1 MDRISR
7 AVELA
12 AEKRQSKKRKKPLA
26 RSESTEPFEYTK
38 TRRIVVPDEVMRENR
53 LIASKDQQQVI
64 IDAYKLLRTRVLHR
78 MQQNNWRVLGITSPG
93 ANVGKTLTAVNL
105 AISIAMKH
113 ENTVVLVDADL
124 RRPSVHKCLGIEPEY
139 GLLDY
144 LEGNV
149 SIDRMLIN
157 PGIDGFVVIPSHND
171 SHTRSSERLSSTR
184 MERLVRE
191 LKARYPD
198 RVVLFDLPPML
209 VGDDVE
215 AFSPYVDAF
224 LLVVEEGKTD
234 IQEYAKTIEILENKE
249 ILGTVLNKSEEVGH
263 GYDYYY

>member
-1 MDRISR
+1 MDRISK

-12 AEKRQSKKRKKPLA
+12 AEKRQPQKRKKALS
-26 RSESTEPFEYTK
+26 RSESAQPFEYTK
-38 TRRIVVPDEVMRENR
+38 TRRIVIQPEVMRENR
-53 LIASKDQQQVI
+53 LIAGSDQQVI

-78 MQQNNWRVLGITSPG
+78 MQQNNWRTLGVTSPG
-93 ANVGKTLTAVNL
+93 ANAGKTLTSVNL

-144 LEGNV
+144 LEDDIP
-149 SIDRMLIN
+149 IDKMLIN
-157 PGIDGFVVIPSHND
+157 PGIDGFVVIPSHNH
-171 SHTRSSERLSSTR
+171 SHTRSSERLSSTK
-184 MERLVRE
+184 MERLVHE
-191 LKARYPD
+191 LTARYPD
-198 RVVLFDLPPML
+198 RLVLFDLPPIL

-215 AFSPYVDAF
+215 AFSPYLDAF
-224 LLVVEEGKTD
+224 LLVVEDGKTD
-234 IQEYAKTIEILENKE
+234 VEEYAKTVEILENE
-249 ILGTVLNKSEEVGH
+249 DVLGTVLNKSDEVGH

>member
-1 MDRISR
+1 MDRISK

-12 AEKRQSKKRKKPLA
+12 AEKRQSKRRKKPVS
-26 RSESTEPFEYTK
+26 RSESAQPFEYTK
-38 TRRIVVPDEVMRENR
+38 TRRIVVPQEVMRENR
-53 LIASKDQQQVI
+53 LIAGSDQQVI

-78 MQQNNWRVLGITSPG
+78 MQQNNWRALGITSPG

-124 RRPSVHKCLGIEPEY
+124 RRPSVHKCLGIEPEK
-139 GLLDY
+139 GLPDY
-144 LEGNV
+144 LEGNIP
-149 SIDRMLIN
+149 IDEMLIN

-198 RVVLFDLPPML
+198 RLVLFDLPPIL

-234 IQEYAKTIEILENKE
+234 ITEFAKTIEILENKDV
-249 ILGTVLNKSEEVGH
+249 LGTVLNKSEEVGH
-263 GYDYYY
+263 GYDYYYY

>member
-1 MDRISR
+1 MDRISK

-12 AEKRQSKKRKKPLA
+12 AEKRQSKKRKKPIS
-26 RSESTEPFEYTK
+26 RSESAEPFEYTK
-38 TRRIVVPDEVMRENR
+38 TRRVVVPKEVMRENR
-53 LIASKDQQQVI
+53 LIAGSDQQVI

-93 ANVGKTLTAVNL
+93 ANVGKTLTSVNL

-144 LEGNV
+144 LEGNI
-149 SIDRMLIN
+149 SIDKMLIN

-184 MERLVRE
+184 MERLVSE

-198 RVVLFDLPPML
+198 RLVLFDLPPIL

-224 LLVVEEGKTD
+224 LLVVEDGKTD
-234 IQEYAKTIEILENKE
+234 VLEYAKTIEILENKD
-249 ILGTVLNKSEEVGH
+249 ILGTVLNKSDEIGH

>member
-1 MDRISR
+1 MDRISK

-12 AEKRQSKKRKKPLA
+12 AEKRQPRKRKKPLS
-26 RSESTEPFEYTK
+26 RSESEQPFEYTR
-38 TRRIVVPDEVMRENR
+38 TRRVVIDPETMRENR
-53 LIASKDQQQVI
+53 LIAGSDQQPI

-78 MQQNNWRVLGITSPG
+78 MQQNNWRALGITSPG
-93 ANVGKTLTAVNL
+93 ANVGKTLTSVNL

-124 RRPSVHKCLGIEPEY
+124 RRPSVHRCLGIEPEY

-144 LEGNV
+144 LDGKIAVDE
-149 SIDRMLIN
+149 MLIN
-157 PGIDGFVVIPSHND
+157 PGIDGFVVIPSH
-171 SHTRSSERLSSTR
+171 SPGQTRSSERLSSTR

-191 LKARYPD
+191 LTARYPD
-198 RVVLFDLPPML
+198 RLVLFDLPPIL

-215 AFSPYVDAF
+215 AFSPYLDAF
-224 LLVVEEGKTD
+224 LLVVEDGKTD
-234 IQEYAKTIEILENKE
+234 VTEYAKTIEILENE
-249 ILGTVLNKSEEVGH
+249 DVLGTVLNKSEEIGQ